1 MSDFT
6 DYTESSIVNWMV
18 GGTSM
23 PAPVDPVYVALHT
36 SDPTDTGENNEVT
49 ASSYARVS
57 TTAGTDWDTVNNT
70 FTNLIDIEFPE
81 AQEDW
86 GNISHFSL
94 WDASTNG
101 NAIAASQLSQAR
113 DILTGDA
120 PVFRDGTL
128 NGSVN

>member
-6 DYTESSIVNWMV
+6 DYTETNIVNWMV
-18 GGTSM
+18 GGVSM
-23 PAPVDPVYVALHT
+23 PSAIDPVYVALHT
-36 SDPTDTGENNEVT
+36 GNPTDSGQDNEVS
-49 ASSYARVS
+49 ASSYDRVS
-57 TTAGTDWDTVNNT
+57 TQAGTDWETVDNT

-94 WDASTNG
+94 WDASTGG
-101 NAIAASQLSQAR
+101 NAIASSELSQAR